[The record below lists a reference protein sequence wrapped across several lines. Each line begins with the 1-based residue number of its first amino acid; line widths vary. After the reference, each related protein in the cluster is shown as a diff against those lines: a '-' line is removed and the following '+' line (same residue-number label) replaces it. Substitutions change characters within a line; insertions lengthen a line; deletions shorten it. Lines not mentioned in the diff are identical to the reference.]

1 MTTTRTS
8 NNAIVTV
15 RPLDVLGR
23 EFLGFL
29 SHAMICDEPALR
41 DDVCSN
47 TLLRVAHMCP
57 PIVASTF
64 KCDVVAGIVLTEP
77 ERRKI
82 QRFVERFRKEME
94 ANAIQM
100 QLVPLDQIETLP
112 TEPRYLIHPERMPPK
127 TGYTLWS
134 FSCVGFVVAA
144 YKNGRITLLS
154 PDRPLK
160 SLDDLK
166 RLYPRRAAQLDDP
179 DKRGELL
186 PEGGDSWPVALVGYL
201 FNAFNR
207 NDEEIRQTPFQ
218 PELGDEHFPS
228 QRPPAV
234 PIPTIQ

>member
-8 NNAIVTV
+8 NNATVTV

-29 SHAMICDEPALR
+29 SHAMICDEPASR
-41 DDVCSN
+41 ADVRSN

-64 KCDVVAGIVLTEP
+64 KCNVAAGIVLTEP

-144 YKNGRITLLS
+144 YKNGGITILS
-154 PDRPLK
+154 QHRPLK
-160 SLDDLK
+160 TLDDLK
-166 RLYPRRAAQLDDP
+166 QLYPQRAAQLDDP
-179 DKRGELL
+179 DKREELL

-207 NDEEIRQTPFQ
+207 SDEEVRQNPFQ
-218 PELGDEHFPS
+218 PQLGDEHFPS
-228 QRPPAV
+228 QRLPSV
-234 PIPTIQ
+234 PSATTQ